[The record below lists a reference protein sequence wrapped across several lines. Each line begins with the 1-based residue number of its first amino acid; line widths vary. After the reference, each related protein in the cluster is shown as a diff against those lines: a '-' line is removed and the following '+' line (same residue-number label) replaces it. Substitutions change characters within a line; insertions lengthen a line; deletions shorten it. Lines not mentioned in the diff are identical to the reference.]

1 MLKGEGALIK
11 CSLYIAGG
19 SREMHPDSSS
29 LMALAR
35 CTPLTAQVH
44 GREWETITSPLRI
57 SAWEK
62 GLLCHP
68 DRGFAEYV
76 CKGIREGF
84 RVGFNYR
91 SAHCRQASGNFKSVK
106 DQKEVVAKYIQ
117 GEEQGGYWA
126 HSRETRCLKCM

>member
-29 LMALAR
+29 LLALAR

-44 GREWETITSPLRI
+44 RGEWETITFPLWI
-57 SAWEK
+57 SALEK

-76 CKGIREGF
+76 CNGIREGF

-91 SAHCRQASGNFKSVK
+91 STIADKHQA
-106 DQKEVVAKYIQ
+106 I
-117 GEEQGGYWA
+117 
-126 HSRETRCLKCM
+126 

>member
-1 MLKGEGALIK
+1 MQKVIRSRVLKREGALIK

-19 SREMHPDSSS
+19 SREMHLDSSS
-29 LMALAR
+29 LLALAR

-44 GREWETITSPLRI
+44 RGEWETITFPLWI
-57 SAWEK
+57 SALEK

-76 CKGIREGF
+76 CNGIREGF

-91 SAHCRQASGNFKSVK
+91 STIADKHQA
-106 DQKEVVAKYIQ
+106 I
-117 GEEQGGYWA
+117 
-126 HSRETRCLKCM
+126 